1 MTPVYKTRQTAGFPM
16 SQNSLEIGESLR
28 RIAMLSCGPVGEVG
42 QGALAGFWPSRKAS
56 RRRTAGG
63 ELRLGTTSLYMGAV
77 NQYTLRV
84 VNTNINHY
92 MGAYGEAATRYLTE
106 LVHRRPRGWWVDVDR
121 LHEILQSHGAQILRE
136 ALEEG
141 LQAERFDV
149 RFVEEKL
156 QGKLNFSE

>member
-1 MTPVYKTRQTAGFPM
+1 
-16 SQNSLEIGESLR
+16 
-28 RIAMLSCGPVGEVG
+28 
-42 QGALAGFWPSRKAS
+42 
-56 RRRTAGG
+56 
-63 ELRLGTTSLYMGAV
+63 
-77 NQYTLRV
+77 
-84 VNTNINHY
+84 

-156 QGKLNFSE
+156 QGKLNFSEVQG

>member
-1 MTPVYKTRQTAGFPM
+1 
-16 SQNSLEIGESLR
+16 L
-28 RIAMLSCGPVGEVG
+28 
-42 QGALAGFWPSRKAS
+42 ALAEGLAEEDGG
-56 RRRTAGG
+56 RRVAVGNDV
-63 ELRLGTTSLYMGAV
+63 LYMGAV

-156 QGKLNFSE
+156 QGKLNFSEVQG